1 MLRDGPKKEDSSA
14 AIMQQHREGYMCA
27 KAYVFIDVSDGKSEQ
42 VVKTL
47 QNKPGVVA
55 VDNVDGPPDV
65 IMIVE
70 ATKRQELA
78 NLTIEAM
85 LSVEGLTESV
95 RCLPVIEKGTAY
107 TGLKTL

>member
-1 MLRDGPKKEDSSA
+1 
-14 AIMQQHREGYMCA
+14 MCA
-27 KAYVFIDVSDGKSEQ
+27 KAYVFIDVSNGKSEQ

-47 QNKPGVVA
+47 RNKPGVVA
-55 VDNVDGPPDV
+55 VDNVEGPPDV

-95 RCLPVIEKGTAY
+95 KCLPVIEEGIAY
-107 TGLKTL
+107 TDLYRLEKRYRR